1 MAQLVIGV
9 KYKTDIAV
17 TTQSNLP
24 LSRAFRRRTLAI
36 ASDSFALLRF
46 TLVSRAFHCFDVL
59 YWLFFVATRFWL
71 DHLVLLL
78 ATRRALVGVFV
89 AARFWLDH
97 LVLFPATRRAPT
109 GVFLFVGHFVCHVQP
124 FSIVRSEERR
134 VGKECSS
141 CVS

>member
-1 MAQLVIGV
+1 MTQLVIGV

-89 AARFWLDH
+89 AACFWLDH
-97 LVLFPATRRAPT
+97 LVLFPATRCVT
-109 GVFLFVGHFVCHVQP
+109 IGVFFFVVHFLLP
-124 FSIVRSEERR
+124 FHP
-134 VGKECSS
+134 
-141 CVS
+141 

>member
-24 LSRAFRRRTLAI
+24 LSRAFRRRPLAI

-59 YWLFFVATRFWL
+59 YWLFFVATRFGSTIWSC
-71 DHLVLLL
+71 
-78 ATRRALVGVFV
+78 
-89 AARFWLDH
+89 FWLRVA
-97 LVLFPATRRAPT
+97 LWLAFSLLRVFGSTIWFCFRLRVVLRLAFFFLSAILFAT
-109 GVFLFVGHFVCHVQP
+109 FNL
-124 FSIVRSEERR
+124 SRS
-134 VGKECSS
+134 
-141 CVS
+141 